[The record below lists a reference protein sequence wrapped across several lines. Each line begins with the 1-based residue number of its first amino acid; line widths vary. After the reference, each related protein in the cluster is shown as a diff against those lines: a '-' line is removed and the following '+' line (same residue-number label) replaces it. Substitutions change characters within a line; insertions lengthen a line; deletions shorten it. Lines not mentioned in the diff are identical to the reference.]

1 MPRARRAAD
10 ATEKARGKIIPGSH
24 CPVRPPFPPLS
35 WISLDSLVL
44 GRLSAGELQA
54 FGIEYESTGGPV
66 VIPNNLFWK
75 AAEIDFNN
83 DTVSALGMS
92 VIVDTETIP
101 SGALYDFIE
110 RYLLEMEKDGAG
122 KLPSKD
128 RIHYAAGDLERLLND
143 TPCTPLLATMWAK
156 EIGAPP
162 QPVAF
167 RPRGVASLIESYL
180 RRILLPAAN
189 GNETLVDRLTK
200 DASRIAERE
209 LGGRYFPGYI
219 TRATALEIIRTL
231 DPSDPDK
238 RFGLLERSR
247 LLESTSQHS
256 DTVHIAPDPLAE
268 HLVARLRT
276 DELGSDVKAWR
287 SFIAQLRKQ
296 SWPVGF
302 TAALVACV
310 EDEVYG
316 LSVPDLV
323 RQQIKL
329 MRHHGAEL
337 KASA

>member
-1 MPRARRAAD
+1 
-10 ATEKARGKIIPGSH
+10 
-24 CPVRPPFPPLS
+24 
-35 WISLDSLVL
+35 
-44 GRLSAGELQA
+44 
-54 FGIEYESTGGPV
+54 
-66 VIPNNLFWK
+66 
-75 AAEIDFNN
+75 
-83 DTVSALGMS
+83 MS

-101 SGALYDFIE
+101 SGALYDFIG
-110 RYLLEMEKDGAG
+110 RYLLEIEKDGEG

-128 RIHYAAGDLERLLND
+128 RIHYAAGDLERLLNE

-162 QPVAF
+162 QPEAF

-209 LGGRYFPGYI
+209 LGWRYLPGYI

-256 DTVHIAPDPLAE
+256 DTVHIAPDP
-268 HLVARLRT
+268 
-276 DELGSDVKAWR
+276 WR
-287 SFIAQLRKQ
+287 SISSRACGQTIWAATSRRGEVSLHNSAIR
-296 SWPVGF
+296 VGQR
-302 TAALVACV
+302 A
-310 EDEVYG
+310 
-316 LSVPDLV
+316 S
-323 RQQIKL
+323 RQRLLHAWKMKCTGHQFP
-329 MRHHGAEL
+329 A
-337 KASA
+337 